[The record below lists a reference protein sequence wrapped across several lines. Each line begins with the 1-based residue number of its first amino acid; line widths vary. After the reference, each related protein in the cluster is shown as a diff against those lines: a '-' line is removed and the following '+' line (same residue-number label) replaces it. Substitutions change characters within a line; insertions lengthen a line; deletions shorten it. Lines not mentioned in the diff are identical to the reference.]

1 MIALQE
7 KNWDTAI
14 SELEQ
19 ASQQN
24 AYNHYRM
31 CLAYQGKGDM
41 AKAAEH
47 CGVAAHFNPLPEL
60 NFSFIHAKAAKL
72 ATPGS

>member
-14 SELEQ
+14 SELGQ

-24 AYNHYRM
+24 PWPENETFSLVFS
-31 CLAYQGKGDM
+31 LA
-41 AKAAEH
+41 
-47 CGVAAHFNPLPEL
+47 L
-60 NFSFIHAKAAKL
+60 
-72 ATPGS
+72 